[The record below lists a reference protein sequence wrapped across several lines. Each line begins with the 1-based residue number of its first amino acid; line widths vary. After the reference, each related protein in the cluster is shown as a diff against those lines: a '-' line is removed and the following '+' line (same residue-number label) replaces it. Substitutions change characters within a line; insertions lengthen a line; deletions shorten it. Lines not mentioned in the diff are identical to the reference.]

1 MSDLEKK
8 AYRMLKEFLRGE
20 NKSIDKIKEAIDIV
34 LEMSIFKDS
43 NKDEIKNKNCIMKK
57 ILGRSSS
64 LVRFLTRCRNWWK
77 VL

>member
-34 LEMSIFKDS
+34 L
-43 NKDEIKNKNCIMKK
+43 
-57 ILGRSSS
+57 
-64 LVRFLTRCRNWWK
+64 
-77 VL
+77 